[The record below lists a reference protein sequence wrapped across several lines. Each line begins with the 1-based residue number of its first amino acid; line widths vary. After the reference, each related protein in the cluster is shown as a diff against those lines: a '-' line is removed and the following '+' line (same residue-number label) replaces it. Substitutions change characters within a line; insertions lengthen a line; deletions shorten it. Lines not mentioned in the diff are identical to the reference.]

1 MLRSDGPQAG
11 RIRSLDFLLLAAT
24 VALLIVGVLFVYSSS
39 VASDGT
45 VVSNEWLKQTL
56 WGASGLGLLEVFTVT
71 NHQRF
76 KAYTPYVYV
85 ATLVLLLFTA
95 LVGRPVNGARS
106 WLGIGELGIQPS
118 EFAKIATILFLAAY
132 LSEIGN
138 GVREL
143 PRFLLALALV
153 GAPVLLIALQP
164 DLGTAL
170 VYAPIFLVMAL
181 VAGAQPRH
189 LAFVIIVGL
198 LTVFLGV
205 LPAVQQQVLGREP
218 GLWRVLSDP
227 PVARYTVMVLAAVVA
242 LSALGLR
249 VFGRRYYYWMMYGGS
264 ALLLAVAG
272 GLAIASLLQDY
283 QVMRMVI
290 FIDPWIDPRGAG
302 WNIIQSVTAVGA
314 GGFSGAGFLEGTQSH
329 LRYLPQQSTDFIF
342 SIIGEEWGFLGGIF
356 VLLLFAA
363 LIGRGVVIFYS
374 ARDDFATLVG
384 AGIVTMFFFHAFVNM
399 GMAIGIMPITGI
411 PLPFLSY
418 GGSSL
423 WTGMIGVGLLA
434 NIGLARARG
443 RAGGGPQLR

>member
-11 RIRSLDFLLLAAT
+11 RVRSLDFSLLAAT
-24 VALLIVGVLFVYSSS
+24 VALLIVGVLFVYSSG

-45 VVSNEWLKQTL
+45 VVSNEWLKQIL
-56 WGASGLGLLEVFTVT
+56 WGASGLGLLAIFAVT

-95 LVGRPVNGARS
+95 LIGRPVNGARS

-118 EFAKIATILFLAAY
+118 EFAKVATILVLAAY

-138 GVREL
+138 GIREL
-143 PRFLLALALV
+143 PRFLLAFGLV
-153 GAPVLLIALQP
+153 AAPVVLIALQP

-170 VYAPIFLVMAL
+170 VYAPIFLTMTL
-181 VAGAQPRH
+181 VAGARPRH
-189 LAFVIIVGL
+189 LMFVVTVGL

-205 LPAVQQQVLGREP
+205 LPAVQQQILGHEP
-218 GLWRVLSDP
+218 GLWRLLTDP
-227 PVARYTVMVLAAVVA
+227 SISRYTLLVLAGVVA
-242 LSALGLR
+242 LSGLGFR
-249 VFGRRYYYWMMYGGS
+249 VFGRRYYYWMIYGGS
-264 ALLLAVAG
+264 VLLLAAAG
-272 GLAIASLLQDY
+272 GMGIASRLQDY
-283 QVMRMVI
+283 QIMRLVI

-374 ARDDFATLVG
+374 ARDDFATFVG
-384 AGIVTMFFFHAFVNM
+384 AGIVAMFFFHAFVNM
-399 GMAIGIMPITGI
+399 GMAMGIMPITGI

-434 NIGLARARG
+434 NIGLARARE
-443 RAGGGPQLR
+443 RTGGGAQLW